1 MISVGA
7 GVHAPSHT
15 CTLAGPPLIEKDR
28 ERVENLRLHPGSSG
42 DELGGRTGRGKSRE
56 DVKASQFQ
64 VIVKQTR
71 CCSLYF
77 AACVRPDGEP
87 LEALKSWKVLKIAV
101 GFSPT

>member
-7 GVHAPSHT
+7 GVHAPSHA

-28 ERVENLRLHPGSSG
+28 ERVENLRLRTGSSG
-42 DELGGRTGRGKSRE
+42 GRAGKEKSRE